1 MKFENKNIQTAFDML
16 ENEVV
21 EYLKSQGGEALQ
33 AQIQNDLGFVNINC
47 NCNPEGN
54 FTRGWFAGAIL
65 ASLLDKGVIERIK
78 LTPRIIK
85 WKLKEQNK

>member
-1 MKFENKNIQTAFDML
+1 MEFTNKNIQTAFEML
-16 ENEVV
+16 ENEII
-21 EYLKSQGGEALQ
+21 EYLKSQGGDALQ

-47 NCNPEGN
+47 NCNPDGTI
-54 FTRGWFAGAIL
+54 TRGWFAGAIL
-65 ASLLDKGVIERIK
+65 ASLLEKELIERIK

>member
-1 MKFENKNIQTAFDML
+1 MEFTNKNIQTAFDML
-16 ENEVV
+16 EKEVID
-21 EYLKSQGGEALQ
+21 YIKSQGGEALQ

-47 NCNPEGN
+47 NCNPNGN

-65 ASLLDKGVIERIK
+65 ASLLEKELLERIN

-85 WKLKEQNK
+85 WKLKD